1 MNIREYYKKTSHS
14 NFLASWLSLVLAIL
28 FFVFH
33 LAGLL
38 PGGVLWVTVPFI
50 LVSMAQFGSHYFY
63 ERKLKRFLVVE
74 MPTDLNL
81 LNSEHVLMAFLPA
94 PTLRLLLFSEQG
106 ALLGEIR
113 DRNMKWYMWMIPN
126 MVTMILPKS
135 YELVDSSGE
144 LLARFQIK
152 AGFSKEMR
160 ILRPGGTC
168 VGVYREKK
176 TLKEIKGQVISNEG
190 NKRLRIEAQTAV
202 HSLDAWTADG
212 KIAASY
218 RVGWMPLEWGN
229 RFMANTPVLTLSA
242 KNGVDVKIAALGVC
256 ASFLHHHS
264 N

>member
-14 NFLASWLSLVLAIL
+14 NFLASWLSLILATL
-28 FFVFH
+28 LFVFH
-33 LAGLL
+33 IAGFI
-38 PGGVLWVTVPFI
+38 PGSVLWVTVPFI

-63 ERKLKRFLVVE
+63 ERKLKLFLAGE
-74 MPTDLNL
+74 MPTDVNL

-126 MVTMILPKS
+126 TVTMFLPKS

-144 LLARFQIK
+144 LLASFQIK
-152 AGFSKEMR
+152 GGFSSEMR
-160 ILRPGGTC
+160 ILLPGGNC

-176 TLKEIKGQVISNEG
+176 TLKKIKGQVISDEG
-190 NKRLRIEAQTAV
+190 NESLRIEAQTAV
-202 HSLDAWTADG
+202 HSLDAWTSDG
-212 KIAASY
+212 KLAASY
-218 RVGWMPLEWGN
+218 RVGWMPLEWGH
-229 RFMANTPVLTLSA
+229 RFRANTPVLTLSA
-242 KNGVDVKIAALGVC
+242 KNGGEVKIAALGVC